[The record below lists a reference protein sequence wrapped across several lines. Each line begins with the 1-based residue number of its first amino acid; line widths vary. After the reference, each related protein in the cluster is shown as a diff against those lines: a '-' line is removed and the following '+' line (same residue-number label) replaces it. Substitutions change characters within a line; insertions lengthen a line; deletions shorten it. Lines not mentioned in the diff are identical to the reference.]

1 MVETARY
8 GRTRPNASDV
18 LLLIEVSDSS
28 LVTDLREKSDIY
40 AQAGVDEYWVI
51 DIPNQRLHR
60 MLESDGKVYRKIEIV
75 LPPQTP
81 SPKCHPNAALNLAE
95 LFEVN

>member
-1 MVETARY
+1 ML
-8 GRTRPNASDV
+8 V
-18 LLLIEVSDSS
+18 LRDLPVALES
-28 LVTDLREKSDIY
+28 DLREKADIY

-60 MLESDGKVYRKIEIV
+60 MLQSDGKIYRKIEIV

-81 SPKCHPNAALNLAE
+81 SPMCHPSATLNLAE
-95 LFEVN
+95 LFVVS